1 MAIKLTSYEKE
12 MLEGK
17 HGYPVQ
23 MGMQIQVQMG
33 QIYYAE
39 KMIPVSS
46 VHMVNA
52 SAIMSGEAVIKLVEK
67 MVKHGGKF
75 KIPTTLNP
83 AALDYECWQEMGFSQ
98 EIYAAQIRLTN
109 AYKAL
114 GAIPS
119 HSCTP
124 YLFGFSPK
132 FGEHVAWGESSAVN
146 YVNSVIGARTNR
158 EGGPAA
164 LAAALTGLVPAYGYH
179 LDQNRK
185 GNYLVHVGIELKKVA
200 DYGALGYYV
209 GQIVGGGIPVFTG
222 IPRDVPAYKLKM
234 LAGALASSG
243 SVALFHVEGVTPEA
257 LTMDDVFNRQKPVQV
272 IEYGQKEKEDAV
284 RCLNK
289 NQKEEIKVIV
299 IGCPHTDI
307 VEIKEVADRLQ
318 GKKIKDGIEFWVETS
333 LPIKELARRCG
344 FTDTIQAAGARVV
357 VDTCPVHCFEQEF
370 TKRKGFTALATNSA
384 KLAHYVP
391 GMWSVPTYFGNLEQ
405 CIHAAMTGN
414 F

>member
-12 MLEGK
+12 MLDGNY
-17 HGYPVQ
+17 GYPIQ

-33 QIYYAE
+33 EIYGAE
-39 KMIPVSS
+39 KMISVSS

-52 SAIMSGEAVIKLVEK
+52 SAVMSGEAVVKLVEK
-67 MVKHGGKF
+67 MIAHGGKF

-98 EIYAAQIRLTN
+98 KLFNAQKRLTN

-114 GAIPS
+114 GAIPI

-124 YLFGFSPK
+124 YLFGFTPK
-132 FGEHVAWGESSAVN
+132 FREHVAWGESSAVN

-185 GNYLVHVGIELKKVA
+185 GNYLVQVEIELKEVA
-200 DYGALGYYV
+200 DYGSLGYYV

-257 LTMDDVFNRQKPVQV
+257 STLDDAFNGQKPIQV
-272 IEYGQKEKEDAV
+272 IKYGQREQQVAIKH
-284 RCLNK
+284 LNK
-289 NQKEEIKVIV
+289 NHNEEIKVIV
-299 IGCPHTDI
+299 IGCPHADI
-307 VEIKEVADRLQ
+307 IEIKEVADRLQ
-318 GKKIKDGIEFWVETS
+318 GKQIKDNIELWVETS

-344 FTDTIQAAGARVV
+344 FINIIEAAGARIV
-357 VDTCPVHCFEQEF
+357 VDTCPVHCFEQTF

-405 CIHAAMTGN
+405 CIQAALTGN